1 MRANER
7 RTVRKL
13 AHPLSPELRPITP
26 RDLAWLTGSLLI
38 VTAPH
43 ALRSPWWLTLVALC
57 LYGWRFYCALDRA
70 PLPSRWLVLG
80 FAFVGMLGVWLEYR
94 MLFGRQSGVM
104 LLMLFSGLK
113 LLESRTHRD
122 AAVAAF
128 LGYFLIIT
136 NFLYSQSMA
145 TAAAMAAGLFALTA
159 TLVGLSAPQRPARAN
174 LRTAGLLLAH
184 AAPAAAAL
192 FLFFPR
198 VEGPLW
204 GLPRDAYAGMSGLS
218 ETMQPGSLS
227 ELALSDAVAFR
238 VAFDGPPPPAAAR
251 YWRGP
256 VLWDFD
262 GRTWS
267 GAQTRFASFTD
278 LHGEGTYR
286 YSVVLEPHNRPW
298 LFALETAAHLPPK
311 ARITSD
317 GQIYAASPVRSR
329 ILYDMVSVIRPVEQ
343 ADEDPRRLE
352 RALRL
357 PPGFNP
363 RARALAQ
370 EWRDGARSDAEVLA
384 RGLAF
389 LQRGRYVYTL
399 EPPLLGVNSVD
410 EFLFDTRQGFC
421 EHFSSA
427 FTFLMRAAGVP
438 ARVVTGYQGG
448 ELNGSDRILTVR
460 QSDAHAWTEVFLRG
474 RGWVRVDPTAAAMPM
489 RVQSGLVRAL
499 PQNAHLPIML
509 RPDMEWLRHV
519 RSQWEALAH
528 RWNVWV
534 LAYDPQRQREL
545 MLSLGMRGA
554 DWRDMTATL
563 FSILGVLTLGLL
575 AWSLRR
581 IVRPDPVQAAW
592 QAFCRKLAE
601 RGIERERHEGPR
613 DYSTRAARA
622 LPGSRRSILRI
633 ASLYISLRY
642 GARTSR
648 AGVQRLKRLVRHL
661 ELA

>member
-1 MRANER
+1 M
-7 RTVRKL
+7 KL
-13 AHPLSPELRPITP
+13 AHPLSPELRLITP
-26 RDLAWLTGSLLI
+26 RDLTWLTASLLV

-43 ALRSPWWLTLVALC
+43 ALRAPWWLTLLTLC
-57 LYGWRFYCALDRA
+57 LYGWRFYCTLDRA
-70 PLPSRWLVLG
+70 PLPSRWLVLA
-80 FAFVGMLGVWLEYR
+80 FALVGMAGVWLEYR
-94 MLFGRQSGVM
+94 TLFGRQPGVT
-104 LLMLFSGLK
+104 LLVLFSGLK

-136 NFLYSQSMA
+136 NFLYSQSIA
-145 TAAAMAAGLFALTA
+145 TAGAMAAGLFALTA
-159 TLVGLSAPQRPARAN
+159 ALVGLSAPQRPTAAN
-174 LRTAGLLLAH
+174 LRTAALLLAH
-184 AAPAAAAL
+184 AVPAAVAL

-204 GLPRDAYAGMSGLS
+204 GLPRDAYAGLTGLS
-218 ETMQPGSLS
+218 DTMSPGSLE
-227 ELALSDAVAFR
+227 ELALSDAIAFR
-238 VAFDGPPPPAAAR
+238 ASFDGPPPPAASR

-262 GRTWS
+262 GRTWR
-267 GAQTRFASFTD
+267 GVQARFVRPAEPR
-278 LHGEGTYR
+278 GEGTYR

-298 LFALETAAHLPPK
+298 LFALESAAGVPANAH
-311 ARITSD
+311 ATFD
-317 GQIYAASPVRSR
+317 GQLYATSPVRSR
-329 ILYDMVSVIRPVEQ
+329 LLYPMVSVLRPL
-343 ADEDPRRLE
+343 APSDEDPRWLE
-352 RALRL
+352 RALQL
-357 PPGFNP
+357 PPRVNP

-370 EWRDGARSDAEVLA
+370 EWRAGASSDGEVLA
-384 RGLAF
+384 RALSF

-399 EPPLLGVNSVD
+399 EPAPLGVNAVD
-410 EFLFDTRQGFC
+410 DFLFDTREGFC

-448 ELNGSDRILTVR
+448 ELNGTDRILTVR
-460 QSDAHAWTEVFLRG
+460 QSDAHAWSEVFLRG
-474 RGWVRVDPTAAAMPM
+474 RGWVRIDPTAAAMPM
-489 RVQSGLVRAL
+489 RVQSGLLGAL
-499 PQNAHLPIML
+499 PQNAHVPLML
-509 RPDMEWLRHV
+509 RADMEWLRHV

-563 FSILGVLTLGLL
+563 FTVLGVLTLALL
-575 AWSLRR
+575 AWSLRH
-581 IVRPDPVQAAW
+581 IVRPDPVQKAW
-592 QAFCRKLAE
+592 QSFCRKLAE
-601 RGIERERHEGPR
+601 RGVERAGHEGPR
-613 DYSTRAARA
+613 DYSARAARA
-622 LPGSRRSILRI
+622 LPASRRAILRI

-642 GARTSR
+642 GERASR